1 MKNFDIGKE
10 LTTIILQNDEIT
22 ALINDKLFPLVA
34 NAGTTFPFIVY
45 RRSSFSPRGNK
56 DELSEVVGVELAII
70 SNTYSTSVN
79 LANLVA
85 DTLLNV
91 SDNDVIDY
99 IKIVNMWEDFSE
111 DTFIQKISIDIY
123 LN

>member
-10 LTTIILQNDEIT
+10 LTAIILQNDEIT

-85 DTLLNV
+85 DTLLDV